1 MALIPGRARVLE
13 LKWTRGTARE
23 KVKCYHPSR
32 NFHRWLFHG
41 LSPVVLCTLEGCST
55 MHPCLFLFDRPGH
68 MRIETSRE
76 RKRGTVVNYPI
87 PGCLFWTPLFTVD
100 RDNGSKEDRPVDFY
114 RRFREFRENCL
125 VEKSRWRF
133 WIRFEFG
140 DRWIMEWKLWWVT
153 NIFFFFWNFWKLGIW
168 NREEINKRYFLLDI

>member
-23 KVKCYHPSR
+23 KVKCCHPSR
-32 NFHRWLFHG
+32 NFHCWLFHG
-41 LSPVVLCTLEGCST
+41 LSPVVLCTLVKVARRCTRASFSSIDQAICESKRAVKEREERSLIIPFLVACSEPRCSQSTVT
-55 MHPCLFLFDRPGH
+55 MAR
-68 MRIETSRE
+68 
-76 RKRGTVVNYPI
+76 RKIDP
-87 PGCLFWTPLFTVD
+87 
-100 RDNGSKEDRPVDFY
+100 FY

-125 VEKSRWRF
+125 LEKSRWRF

-153 NIFFFFWNFWKLGIW
+153 NIFFFFGIFG
-168 NREEINKRYFLLDI
+168 NLEFETEKK